1 MNDYI
6 TDNYK
11 KVSFYLLLLPIFII
25 SAIIGLL
32 YSQNALNAMGYV
44 NIQKN
49 VFYFLNGK
57 LSQFPILED
66 NLTQIGDA
74 FIGMSLLSI
83 LIIYTPKMWEA
94 LLSASL
100 ISLVFSKTF
109 KEIFDIPRPAT
120 IFDNDSFNIIGETLV
135 GYSSLP
141 SGHSIT
147 TFTLLTVCMF
157 AFAPKKRAYRYLW
170 FVCLVLLGLLIA
182 FTRVGVGAHH
192 PFDVIIGSTFG
203 FTSGLLGIFITRKY
217 KIWTWIANRKF
228 YPIFILIFLGCL
240 IVIITKII
248 DKNLFVFYL
257 TLLSLIVSLFIITK
271 SYVQNFKK

>member
-32 YSQNALNAMGYV
+32 YSQNALNVMGYV

-157 AFAPKKRAYRYLW
+157 AFAPKKTTYRYLW
-170 FVCLVLLGLLIA
+170 FICLVLLGLLIA

-217 KIWTWIANRKF
+217 KIWTWIANKKF

>member
-32 YSQNALNAMGYV
+32 YSQNALNVMGYV

-100 ISLVFSKTF
+100 VSLVFSKTF

-157 AFAPKKRAYRYLW
+157 AFAPKKTTYRYLW
-170 FVCLVLLGLLIA
+170 FICLVLLGLLIA

-228 YPIFILIFLGCL
+228 YPIFIMIFLGCL

-257 TLLSLIVSLFIITK
+257 ALLSLIVSLFIITK

>member
-32 YSQNALNAMGYV
+32 YSQNALNVMGYV

-49 VFYFLNGK
+49 IFYFLNGK

-100 ISLVFSKTF
+100 VSLVFSKTF

-157 AFAPKKRAYRYLW
+157 AFAPKKTTYRYLW
-170 FVCLVLLGLLIA
+170 FICLVLLGLLIA

-217 KIWTWIANRKF
+217 KIWTWIANKKF

>member
-32 YSQNALNAMGYV
+32 YSQNALNVMGYV

-100 ISLVFSKTF
+100 VSLVFSKTF

-157 AFAPKKRAYRYLW
+157 AFAPKKTTYRYLW
-170 FVCLVLLGLLIA
+170 FICLVLLGLLIA

>member
-32 YSQNALNAMGYV
+32 YSQNALNVMGYV

-49 VFYFLNGK
+49 IFYFLNGK

-83 LIIYTPKMWEA
+83 LIIYTPKMWEV

-100 ISLVFSKTF
+100 VSLVFSKTF

-157 AFAPKKRAYRYLW
+157 AFAPKKRTYRYLW

-203 FTSGLLGIFITRKY
+203 FISGLLGIFITRKY
-217 KIWTWIANRKF
+217 KMWTWIANRKF
-228 YPIFILIFLGCL
+228 YPIFIVIFLGCL

>member
-32 YSQNALNAMGYV
+32 YSQNALNVMGYV

-49 VFYFLNGK
+49 VFYFLNEK

-157 AFAPKKRAYRYLW
+157 AFAPKKTTYRYLW
-170 FVCLVLLGLLIA
+170 FICLVLLGLLIA

-217 KIWTWIANRKF
+217 KIWTWIANKKF

>member
-25 SAIIGLL
+25 GAIIGLL
-32 YSQNALNAMGYV
+32 YSQNALNVMGYV

-100 ISLVFSKTF
+100 VSLVFSKTF

-157 AFAPKKRAYRYLW
+157 AFAPKKRTYRYLW

-203 FTSGLLGIFITRKY
+203 FISGLLGIFITRKY
-217 KIWTWIANRKF
+217 KIWTWIANKKF

-257 TLLSLIVSLFIITK
+257 ALLSLIVSLFIITK

>member
-32 YSQNALNAMGYV
+32 YSQNALNVMGYV

-49 VFYFLNGK
+49 IFYFLNGK

-157 AFAPKKRAYRYLW
+157 AFAPKKTTYRYLW
-170 FVCLVLLGLLIA
+170 FICLVLLGLLIA

-203 FTSGLLGIFITRKY
+203 FISGLLGIFITRKY
-217 KIWTWIANRKF
+217 KIWTWIANKKF

>member
-32 YSQNALNAMGYV
+32 YSQNALNVMGYV

-100 ISLVFSKTF
+100 VSLVFSKTF

-157 AFAPKKRAYRYLW
+157 AFAPKKTTYRYLW
-170 FVCLVLLGLLIA
+170 FICLVLLGLLIA

-217 KIWTWIANRKF
+217 KIWTWIANKKF

-240 IVIITKII
+240 IIIITKII

-257 TLLSLIVSLFIITK
+257 ALLSLIVSLFIITK

>member
-32 YSQNALNAMGYV
+32 YSQNALNVMGYV

-83 LIIYTPKMWEA
+83 LIIYTPKMWEV

-100 ISLVFSKTF
+100 VSLVFSKTF

-157 AFAPKKRAYRYLW
+157 AFAPKKRTYRYLW

-203 FTSGLLGIFITRKY
+203 FISGLLGIFITRKY
-217 KIWTWIANRKF
+217 KMWTWIANKKF

-248 DKNLFVFYL
+248 DKDLFVFYL

>member
-32 YSQNALNAMGYV
+32 YSQNALNVMGYV

-49 VFYFLNGK
+49 IFYFLNAK

-100 ISLVFSKTF
+100 VSLVFSKTF

-157 AFAPKKRAYRYLW
+157 AFAPKKRTYRYLC
-170 FVCLVLLGLLIA
+170 FICLVLLGLLIA

-217 KIWTWIANRKF
+217 RIWTWIANRKF

>member
-32 YSQNALNAMGYV
+32 YSQNALNVMGYV

-157 AFAPKKRAYRYLW
+157 AFAPKKTTYRYLW
-170 FVCLVLLGLLIA
+170 FICLVLLGLLIA

-203 FTSGLLGIFITRKY
+203 FISGLLGIFITRKY
-217 KIWTWIANRKF
+217 KIWTWIANKKF

>member
-32 YSQNALNAMGYV
+32 YSQNALNVMGYV

-100 ISLVFSKTF
+100 VSLVFSKTF

-157 AFAPKKRAYRYLW
+157 AFAPKKTTYRYLW
-170 FVCLVLLGLLIA
+170 FICLVLLGLLIA

-203 FTSGLLGIFITRKY
+203 FISGLLGIFITRKY
-217 KIWTWIANRKF
+217 KIWTWITNRKF

>member
-32 YSQNALNAMGYV
+32 YSQNALNVMGYV

-100 ISLVFSKTF
+100 VSLVFSKTF

-157 AFAPKKRAYRYLW
+157 AFAPKKTTYRYLW
-170 FVCLVLLGLLIA
+170 FICLVLLGLLIA

-217 KIWTWIANRKF
+217 KIWTWIANKKF

>member
-32 YSQNALNAMGYV
+32 YSQNALNVMGYV

-100 ISLVFSKTF
+100 VSLVFSKTF

-157 AFAPKKRAYRYLW
+157 AFAPKKTTYRYLW
-170 FVCLVLLGLLIA
+170 FICLVLLGLLIA

-203 FTSGLLGIFITRKY
+203 FISGLLGIFITRKY
-217 KIWTWIANRKF
+217 KIWTWIANKKF

>member
-25 SAIIGLL
+25 GAIIGLL
-32 YSQNALNAMGYV
+32 YSQNALNVMGYV

-100 ISLVFSKTF
+100 VSLVFSKTF

-157 AFAPKKRAYRYLW
+157 AFAPKKRTYRYLW
-170 FVCLVLLGLLIA
+170 FVCLILLGLLIA
-182 FTRVGVGAHH
+182 FTRVGVGVHH

-217 KIWTWIANRKF
+217 RIWTWIANRKF

>member
-25 SAIIGLL
+25 GAIIGLL
-32 YSQNALNAMGYV
+32 YSQNALNVMGYV

-49 VFYFLNGK
+49 IFYFLNVK

-100 ISLVFSKTF
+100 VSLVFSKTF

-157 AFAPKKRAYRYLW
+157 AFAPKKTTYRYLW
-170 FVCLVLLGLLIA
+170 FICLVLLGLLIA

-203 FTSGLLGIFITRKY
+203 FISGLLGIFITRKY
-217 KIWTWIANRKF
+217 KIWTWITNRKF

>member
-32 YSQNALNAMGYV
+32 YSQNALNVMGYL

-49 VFYFLNGK
+49 IFYFLNAK

-100 ISLVFSKTF
+100 VSLVFSKTF

-157 AFAPKKRAYRYLW
+157 AFAPKKTTYRYLW
-170 FVCLVLLGLLIA
+170 FVCLILLGLLIA

>member
-32 YSQNALNAMGYV
+32 YSQNALNVMGYV

-157 AFAPKKRAYRYLW
+157 AFAPKKTTYRYLW
-170 FVCLVLLGLLIA
+170 FICLVLLGLLIA

>member
-11 KVSFYLLLLPIFII
+11 KVSFYLLLLPIFIVG
-25 SAIIGLL
+25 AIIGLL
-32 YSQNALNAMGYV
+32 YSQNALNVMGYV

-49 VFYFLNGK
+49 VFYFLNTK

-100 ISLVFSKTF
+100 VSLVFSKTF
-109 KEIFDIPRPAT
+109 KKIFDIPRPAT

-157 AFAPKKRAYRYLW
+157 AFAPKKTTYRYLW
-170 FVCLVLLGLLIA
+170 FICLVLLGLLIA

-203 FTSGLLGIFITRKY
+203 FISGLLGIFITRKY
-217 KIWTWIANRKF
+217 KIWTWIANKKF

>member
-25 SAIIGLL
+25 STIVGFL
-32 YSQNALNAMGYV
+32 YSQNALNVMGYV

-49 VFYFLNGK
+49 VFYFLNAK

-157 AFAPKKRAYRYLW
+157 AFAPKKTTYRYLW

-217 KIWTWIANRKF
+217 RIWTWMANRKF

>member
-32 YSQNALNAMGYV
+32 YSQNALNVMGYV

-100 ISLVFSKTF
+100 VSLVFSKTF

-157 AFAPKKRAYRYLW
+157 AFAPKKTTYRYLW
-170 FVCLVLLGLLIA
+170 FICLVLLGLLIA

-217 KIWTWIANRKF
+217 KIWTWIANKKF
-228 YPIFILIFLGCL
+228 YPIFIVIFLGCL

>member
-32 YSQNALNAMGYV
+32 YSQNALNVMGYV

-100 ISLVFSKTF
+100 VSLFFSKTF

-157 AFAPKKRAYRYLW
+157 AFAPKKRTYRYLW

-192 PFDVIIGSTFG
+192 PFDVIIGNTFG
-203 FTSGLLGIFITRKY
+203 FISGLLGIFITRKY
-217 KIWTWIANRKF
+217 KIWTWIANKKF

>member
-32 YSQNALNAMGYV
+32 YSQNALNVMGYV

-157 AFAPKKRAYRYLW
+157 AFAPKKTTYRYLW

-217 KIWTWIANRKF
+217 RIWTWMANRKF

-248 DKNLFVFYL
+248 DKDLFVFYL

>member
-32 YSQNALNAMGYV
+32 YSQNALNVMGYV

-157 AFAPKKRAYRYLW
+157 AFAPKKTTYRYLW
-170 FVCLVLLGLLIA
+170 FICLVLLGLFIA

-203 FTSGLLGIFITRKY
+203 FISGLLGIFITRKY
-217 KIWTWIANRKF
+217 KIWTWIANKKF

>member
-11 KVSFYLLLLPIFII
+11 KVSFYLLLLSIFII

-32 YSQNALNAMGYV
+32 YSQNALNVMGYV

-100 ISLVFSKTF
+100 VSLVFSKTF

-157 AFAPKKRAYRYLW
+157 AFAPKKTTYRYLW
-170 FVCLVLLGLLIA
+170 FICLVLLGLLIA

-217 KIWTWIANRKF
+217 KIWTWIANKKF
-228 YPIFILIFLGCL
+228 YPIFIVIFLGCL